1 MNNVLFISGNGT
13 DVGKTVV
20 TSCLIHALKAD
31 CWKPIQA
38 GDVDFGDT
46 ERIQQLAGTDN
57 GKVFPPKFKL
67 SEPMSPHAAA
77 AIDGVSISLFNF
89 QIPDTQNTL
98 IIEGAGGLLV
108 PINEEETILDLINHL
123 EVPLILV
130 CANYLGSINH
140 SLLSIQAARQ
150 AGIEIEG
157 VIFFGERNDES
168 ERIIQKMGK
177 VKRLGA
183 VYPDG
188 TITAKNIHEYS
199 NQFKNLI

>member
-31 CWKPIQA
+31 YWKPIQA

-46 ERIQQLAGTDN
+46 ERIQKLVGNRAGN
-57 GKVFPPKFKL
+57 LFPPKFKL
-67 SEPMSPHAAA
+67 TEPMSPHAAA
-77 AIDGVSISLFNF
+77 AIDGVSISLSDF
-89 QIPDTQNTL
+89 QIPETQNTL

-108 PINEEETILDLINHL
+108 PINEDETILDLINHL
-123 EVPLILV
+123 DVPLILV
-130 CANYLGSINH
+130 CANYLGSISH

-150 AGIEIEG
+150 SGIKLEG

-168 ERIIQKMGK
+168 ERIIQKMGE
-177 VKRLGA
+177 VSRIGG
-183 VYPDG
+183 VYPNG
-188 TITAKNIHEYS
+188 KITAENMHEYS